1 MALEVGRSTYNAATV
16 GVKVSMNEDI
26 ALISPDDTVTVNTLG
41 APRAIT
47 NIRQDWLNDG
57 LMSYE
62 VAPDATSN
70 TASTTISLSD
80 ADATKIRV
88 GDILQRKGGTVQA
101 LVTAKGA
108 NGDLT
113 VTRPYASSTDEQLTS
128 AHILV
133 VVGQAIVEGADPQA
147 PRSEDMTSD
156 YNVTQIFQEKIQATR
171 TARKNEQYG
180 IKDPYTYELDKKMR
194 ELAIRQNVA
203 YLHSRR
209 NQDTSNKRRSM
220 GGLFYYAA
228 NNAITGTVAQ
238 FETKLNDSLQALWE
252 DGGKPDV
259 LICSPKFKREFSNLN
274 ADKVIEERG
283 DTGVGR
289 TKTVYESDFGRI
301 ELVMDRWL
309 AGFEKQLLIERRF
322 VTPLAFDGWF
332 HEMLAK
338 TGDQEQGEVVGEFS
352 LEVRA
357 PNAHATLTVTDLED

>member
-16 GVKVSMNEDI
+16 GVKVAMDEVI
-26 ALISPDDTVTVNTLG
+26 AMISPEDTVTMNTIG
-41 APRAIT
+41 APSPIN
-47 NIRQDWLNDG
+47 NIRNDWLNDG

-62 VAPDATSN
+62 VVPDASSAA
-70 TASTTISLSD
+70 ASTTISVSD

-113 VTRPYASSTDEQLTS
+113 VVRPYASSADEALTT
-128 AHILV
+128 AHTLL

-156 YNVTQIFQEKIQATR
+156 YNITQIFQEKVQATR

-180 IKDPYTYELDKKMR
+180 IKDPYTYELDKKLR
-194 ELAIRQNVA
+194 ELAIRLNVA

-209 NQDTSNKRRSM
+209 NNDTTNKRRSM
-220 GGLFYYAA
+220 GGLVYYLA
-228 NNAITGTVAQ
+228 NNGISGTVAQ
-238 FETKLNDSLQALWE
+238 FESKLNDTLQALWE
-252 DGGKPDV
+252 DGGKPDT

-274 ADKVIEERG
+274 QDKVIEERG
-283 DTGVGR
+283 DGGVGR
-289 TKTVYESDFGRI
+289 TKTFYESDFGRV
-301 ELVMDRWL
+301 EMVMDRYL

-322 VTPLAFDGWF
+322 VTPLVFDPFF
-332 HEMLAK
+332 HEMLAQ
-338 TGDQEQGEVVGEFS
+338 TGDQEQGEVVGEYS
-352 LEVRA
+352 LKVKA
-357 PNAHATLTVTDLED
+357 PNAHATLTLTDLED